1 MNAKS
6 RLFTC
11 VLCCM
16 LFINCKV
23 AAQEHLADYVY
34 QYIGT
39 INPKTTGARPV
50 TKLPDGVLSVFP
62 TFNPEVTDMYFS
74 DKIFGFP
81 LGVGNLMVNTGS
93 VKTNVVENASR
104 FDHDHET
111 ATPYYYQVLL
121 EDPEINAEFTLTKNT
136 VLFRFTLPENE
147 TSNILLTLANNAS
160 VSIKDNNTIE
170 GEALV
175 RERNNISV
183 KRYFSAKLSKPVASY
198 GIWENQAISSGI
210 KTKTGENI
218 GLYVSYPTKGQQ
230 ETIEMNIGISTNSIE
245 EARGFIANEIGNMSF
260 DQVKNKGRDLW
271 NEELSLIKIKGG
283 TEKQRS
289 LFYTTLHRSR
299 ALRMGNVWDTYRC
312 AYPLQ
317 VLISPNLTTQVIN
330 GWLDTYDKT
339 GWLPSS
345 GAMIGHHSTAV
356 IVDAY
361 MKGVRGFDVEKAYQA
376 MRKNAMEATMIP
388 WKDGA
393 LPGKTN
399 GITKLEQ
406 HYFDKGYYPALNV
419 RKDIDHDTYG
429 VGTFYPRRSDS
440 GGTDGKINTQIMPY
454 QRPWLEETGI
464 EEDVPEVD
472 RWHRRQSVSVT
483 LEHCYDDWCLAQ
495 LAKELGKT
503 DDYNLFIKRAQ
514 NYKNVYNPTFG
525 LMVPKS
531 EDGTW
536 VEPYDPM
543 FSGGFAGEAYFAEGN
558 SWMYTWHV
566 QHDVQGLINLM
577 GGKDIFNRR
586 LDSLFMVDYKRVV
599 DKLQFQA
606 QYPDMTGL
614 VGMYSHGNEPDFHI
628 PYLYNYSG
636 QPWKTQYRVRQ
647 QMEMWYDTT
656 PFGLSGDE
664 DGGAMSSWYVWSA
677 MGLYPQCPGHPIIDI
692 GSPVFEESTI
702 NVGNGKT
709 FIVEAKNVSAKNKY
723 IQSATLNGQEWN
735 KPWIHHDDMRKG
747 GRLVLQ
753 MGPRPNKS
761 WGSAP
766 QDAPPSM
773 SKAL

>member
-1 MNAKS
+1 MKDKS
-6 RLFTC
+6 KLFTC
-11 VLCCM
+11 ALLCM
-16 LFINCKV
+16 LLAGCKAEKEKPLV
-23 AAQEHLADYVY
+23 DYVY

-39 INPKTTGARPV
+39 VNPKNSGTSPV
-50 TKLPDGVLSVFP
+50 TKVPNGNLSVFP
-62 TFNPEVTDMYFS
+62 QFNPRFIDKYFS

-81 LGVGNLMVNTGS
+81 LGVADLMVNTGS
-93 VKTNVVENASR
+93 VKIGAEENASA
-104 FDHDHET
+104 FDHDLET

-121 EDPEINAEFTLTKNT
+121 EDPDINTEFTLTKNT
-136 VLFRFTLPENE
+136 VLFRFTLPQNE
-147 TSNILLTLANNAS
+147 TSNILLTLKNKAS
-160 VSIKDNNTIE
+160 VSVKENNVIE
-170 GEALV
+170 GEALL
-175 RERNNISV
+175 RDRNSNST
-183 KRYFSAKLSKPVASY
+183 KRYFYAKLNKPLASC
-198 GIWENQAISSGI
+198 GTWEGQTISPET
-210 KTKTGENI
+210 KTKAGEDI
-218 GLYVSYPTKGQQ
+218 GLYLSYATKAQK
-230 ETIEMNIGISTNSIE
+230 ETVEMNIGISSNSVE
-245 EARGFIANEIGNMSF
+245 EARSFVENEIGNLSF
-260 DQVKNKGRDLW
+260 DQVKDKGRDLW
-271 NEELSLIKIKGG
+271 NEELSLIKVKGG

-289 LFYTTLHRSR
+289 LFYTTLHRAR

-317 VLISPNLTTQVIN
+317 VLISPELTDAVIN
-330 GWLDTYDKT
+330 GWLEAYDKT

-345 GAMIGHHSTAV
+345 GAMIGHHSTPV

-361 MKGVRGFDVEKAYQA
+361 MKGVRGYDVEKAYQA

-393 LPGKTN
+393 LPGKAN

-419 RKDIDHDTYG
+419 RKDINPATYMQDK
-429 VGTFYPRRSDS
+429 FYNR
-440 GGTDGKINTQIMPY
+440 GGNNGKINYNKMPY
-454 QRPWLEETGI
+454 QRPWLDEVGV

-472 RWHRRQSVSVT
+472 KWHRRQSVAVT

-495 LAKELGKT
+495 MAKALGKT
-503 DDYNLFIKRAQ
+503 DDYELFMKRAH
-514 NYKNVYNPTFG
+514 NYQNVYNPKFG
-525 LMVPKS
+525 LMAPKS

-577 GGKDIFNRR
+577 GGRDIFNRR
-586 LDSLFMVDYKRVV
+586 LDSLFTIDYSRIV

-606 QYPDMTGL
+606 QYPDMSGL

-628 PYLYNYSG
+628 TYLYNYSG

-677 MGLYPQCPGHPIIDI
+677 MGLYPQCPGQPTINI
-692 GSPVFEESTI
+692 GSPIFEESVI

-709 FIVEAKNVSAKNKY
+709 FTVEAKNVSAQNKY
-723 IQSATLNGQEWN
+723 IQSATLNGQPWN
-735 KPWIHHDDMRKG
+735 KPWIHHDDMKKG
-747 GRLVLQ
+747 GKLVLQ

-773 SKAL
+773 SGAL